1 MRSPCDRLHRE
12 RRASL
17 ARGVG
22 APLSRIYLIA
32 EMNLSIGIAAPVAPE
47 ASRGMQRQLQAWAFV
62 VRASVEVIQALI
74 DEIGE
79 RERTMERWLRSPKPD
94 PAAIGT
100 LVLEIRARRV
110 EIDRIIGALPTLEGV
125 GETG

>member
-1 MRSPCDRLHRE
+1 M
-12 RRASL
+12 
-17 ARGVG
+17 
-22 APLSRIYLIA
+22 
-32 EMNLSIGIAAPVAPE
+32 
-47 ASRGMQRQLQAWAFV
+47 

-94 PAAIGT
+94 PAAIGM

>member
-1 MRSPCDRLHRE
+1 
-12 RRASL
+12 
-17 ARGVG
+17 
-22 APLSRIYLIA
+22 LIA